1 MHFHRGLFV
10 KLLSVTS
17 ALLLALPATM
27 LAQRGGGDGRQTRG
41 EPDETEA
48 VFSTLSSRSIQRFD
62 PVKVILDKK
71 KDLKLDDKQI
81 ADLTQLE
88 KQVQWN
94 IKRLAARI
102 DTAQKLMNKE
112 GAGGGSPDFSSA
124 GRGGRSGG
132 RGLGGGDPDAKPE
145 TPSERRD
152 RVLRARQTIL
162 EAVADLQVEHKSSE
176 DLALSYLHD
185 ASLAGA
191 QELLKKHDDDLAKM
205 LKDAG
210 LGPKAQH

>member
-1 MHFHRGLFV
+1 MHLQRGFLKHTSIAFTL
-10 KLLSVTS
+10 LLSI
-17 ALLLALPATM
+17 PATA
-27 LAQRGGGDGRQTRG
+27 LAQRGGGDARQRS
-41 EPDETEA
+41 EDPDASEA

-88 KQVQWN
+88 HQVQWN

-112 GAGGGSPDFSSA
+112 GAGGGSPDFGSA
-124 GRGGRSGG
+124 GRGGRGGG
-132 RGLGGGDPDAKPE
+132 RGGSSGDPDAKPE

-152 RVLRARQTIL
+152 RVLLARKTIL
-162 EAVADLQVEHKSSE
+162 EAVADLEIEHKSSKE
-176 DLALSYLHD
+176 LVLSYLHD
-185 ASLAGA
+185 APLAA
-191 QELLKKHDDDLAKM
+191 ATALLKKHDDDLAKM

>member
-1 MHFHRGLFV
+1 MFLRSGNSLN
-10 KLLSVTS
+10 LAGAAY
-17 ALLLALPATM
+17 ALLVSVSATVS
-27 LAQRGGGDGRQTRG
+27 AQGGGDGRQAR
-41 EPDETEA
+41 DEQDPSEA
-48 VFSTLSSRSIQRFD
+48 VFATLSSRSIQRFD

-71 KDLKLDDKQI
+71 KDLKLDDKQV

-102 DTAQKLMNKE
+102 DSAQKLMNKE
-112 GAGGGSPDFSSA
+112 GAGGSPDFGSV
-124 GRGGRSGG
+124 GRGGRGG
-132 RGLGGGDPDAKPE
+132 RGGGDPEAKPE

-152 RVLRARQTIL
+152 RVLVARKTIL
-162 EAVADLQVEHKSSE
+162 EAVGDLQIEHQSSE

-185 ASLAGA
+185 APLAAA
-191 QELLKKHDDDLAKM
+191 QALLKKHDDDLAKM

-210 LGPKAQH
+210 FGPKAQH